1 MEIFQI
7 FDQNHGLIRL
17 EKLKFFDFSLS
28 LFLV

>member
-7 FDQNHGLIRL
+7 FDQNHGLTRL
-17 EKLKFFDFSLS
+17 EKFKFFDFSLS